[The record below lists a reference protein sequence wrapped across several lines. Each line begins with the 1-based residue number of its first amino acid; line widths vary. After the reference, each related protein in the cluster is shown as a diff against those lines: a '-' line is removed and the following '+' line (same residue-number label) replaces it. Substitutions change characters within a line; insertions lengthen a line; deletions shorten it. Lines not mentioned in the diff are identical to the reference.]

1 MKLSNPQNENTA
13 STQEEDAP
21 IRFMRRKE
29 VQDKTGLGTSTIYA
43 LMAKGKF
50 PKAVPITDR
59 CVAWIESEVDQW
71 IAERLNARTASLS
84 EV

>member
-1 MKLSNPQNENTA
+1 MKLSNPQNENIA

-43 LMAKGKF
+43 LMDKGKF
-50 PKAVPITDR
+50 PRAVNLTDR